1 MISGGW
7 PVPGVGVG
15 EHVMAK
21 GPQGLLYVGA
31 LSRGLLA
38 VSGVTTAAGVGG
50 SLTRCCTWLPA
61 VALALAG
68 LGRQAGAGL
77 WALPPPLWLP
87 FSRLAFGGLKTR
99 SASPQMDSTS
109 TN

>member
-38 VSGVTTAAGVGG
+38 VSGVTTAAGVGI
-50 SLTRCCTWLPA
+50 SLARCCTWLPA
-61 VALALAG
+61 AHRAAAVAAG
-68 LGRQAGAGL
+68 RAGGRGGGGAASQRRGGGR
-77 WALPPPLWLP
+77 PPGTGHVVYAIFLM
-87 FSRLAFGGLKTR
+87 A
-99 SASPQMDSTS
+99 
-109 TN
+109 